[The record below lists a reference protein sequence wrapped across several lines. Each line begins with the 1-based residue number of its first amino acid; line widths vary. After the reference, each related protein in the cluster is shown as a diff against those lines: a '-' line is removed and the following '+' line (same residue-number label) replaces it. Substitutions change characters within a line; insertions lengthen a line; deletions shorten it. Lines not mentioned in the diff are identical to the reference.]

1 MREGFCVFTDG
12 SARYRDGGVGGAAR
26 ANTPFG
32 TMIMKEYLGKSSDH
46 RSIDG
51 EILGALLGLRII
63 KTVAQPS
70 SVTRATMFIDSKQ
83 AIRRLL
89 SDGSRDGLL
98 LRRFDDELKSI
109 KHMSVIN
116 LAWVP
121 AHRGVLMNELVD
133 LDAKAAA
140 LGDSSTIVVER
151 GL

>member
-1 MREGFCVFTDG
+1 
-12 SARYRDGGVGGAAR
+12 
-26 ANTPFG
+26 G

-46 RSIDG
+46 HTIDG

-63 KTVAQPS
+63 KTVARPS
-70 SVTRATMFIDSKQ
+70 CVTRATMFIDSKQ

-89 SDGSRDGLL
+89 SDRSRDGLMV
-98 LRRFDDELKSI
+98 RRFDDELRSM
-109 KHMSVIN
+109 KHMSVID

-140 LGDSSTIVVER
+140 LGDSST
-151 GL
+151 